1 MVRPYSSTLGQ
12 PSQAVFLPCMWGQHA
27 IYLYLQMKTILHYND
42 LQFEK
47 QFVAKQNM
55 DSNDSDCPT
64 RPFLTREFRL
74 RCRKRNTI
82 FKKIVWLCVFCCL
95 VFCLLIHHVSLPKK
109 YIYLDSID
117 SIDNDSWIER
127 QRNGALIRFLREA
140 ARPIGRKAQQLIF
153 VYCCCVL
160 NESFALLLKA
170 PDRNSRINHFD
181 RYLNQSK

>member
-1 MVRPYSSTLGQ
+1 MGSSHRAVQNASLAWGWLRMVRPYSSTLGQ
-12 PSQAVFLPCMWGQHA
+12 PSQAVFLPCMWGQLHA

-82 FKKIVWLCVFCCL
+82 LNVGQIDICAHTCRCSSRHMRRQMRVQL
-95 VFCLLIHHVSLPKK
+95 SLDTCRFTTRF
-109 YIYLDSID
+109 DS
-117 SIDNDSWIER
+117 
-127 QRNGALIRFLREA
+127 
-140 ARPIGRKAQQLIF
+140 
-153 VYCCCVL
+153 Y
-160 NESFALLLKA
+160 
-170 PDRNSRINHFD
+170 
-181 RYLNQSK
+181 